1 MRRLNSESLSPECT
15 NYQNEYAFLQ
25 SELSILNYYFLLQ
38 KAFKVGI
45 PDQAFFCAF
54 DEVEQQILQLM
65 QKLERHIFVTV
76 TELYE
81 PSVQDGDVFIEDVAE
96 GSIILPGNVA
106 YTQLYSELNNL
117 LRSLRSQLPPQ
128 TEDVF
133 PPDVSVEDG
142 EQALKHVELLDSVS
156 RDFYRTTQDVAALF
170 ELSLDQLAESH
181 SIFDEILQ
189 YLEET
194 KLFIQNH
201 LDEIEDSEQVL
212 THLET
217 LKEAVEQYL
226 AIVVRY
232 EEFTKQLYGD
242 SVDDDQDGSDDQDED
257 SDLQPI

>member
-1 MRRLNSESLSPECT
+1 MRRLHSESLSPEFT
-15 NYQNEYAFLQ
+15 NYQNEYASLQ
-25 SELSILNYYFLLQ
+25 SELTTLNYYFLLQ

-45 PDQAFFCAF
+45 PDQAFFCAY

-76 TELYE
+76 TDLYE

-128 TEDVF
+128 TDDVF
-133 PPDVSVEDG
+133 PPDISSEDG
-142 EQALKHVELLDSVS
+142 EQALKHVELLDNVS
-156 RDFYRTTQDVAALF
+156 RDFHRTTQDIAALF

-181 SIFDEILQ
+181 SIFDEMLQ

-212 THLET
+212 SHLET

-242 SVDDDQDGSDDQDED
+242 EPNDDLDDQDED